1 MSREKLEVHIP
12 FIGAR
17 LPGIDSVAA
26 RLVLLLCL
34 IVSTGN
40 AQEPSAGG
48 TALAARLSPAA
59 AAMEYWDVTAVLQS
73 GHRFAARFLITNEGP
88 GTRTAAAVGH
98 LLLPDG
104 TLVPIKYGRTREAWT
119 LSADGRRLKIA
130 SAVLD
135 LGHPVARVE
144 VDSDRLG
151 IKLGL
156 DFEPVAAPVAIS
168 PLPGAYAIEALAPT
182 AAHGTLWLRGMP
194 APVSM
199 EGTLALT
206 HTWMERS
213 EVDLVHRRAELF
225 GRRGDIS
232 LYLADLTLADGR
244 RRSTLVVWRGAEVRQ
259 RSDDP
264 PVAFGDALLT
274 PGDPHYPVAQHWEA
288 NAGQTRLR
296 AHLRREWLRWD
307 LLDSLPQP
315 FRFLLSFRAQ
325 PQRVWADA
333 DFELTLADGA
343 TPPTVAV
350 QGLGIGVVTFLRPLS
365 AP

>member
-1 MSREKLEVHIP
+1 
-12 FIGAR
+12 
-17 LPGIDSVAA
+17 VAA
-26 RLVLLLCL
+26 PCILLFCL

-40 AQEPSAGG
+40 AQEPSSGG

-135 LGHPVARVE
+135 LSHPVARVE

-156 DFEPVAAPVAIS
+156 DFEPVAAPVAIN

-182 AAHGTLWLRGMP
+182 TAHGTLWLRGMP
-194 APVSM
+194 APLPL

-213 EVDLVHRRAELF
+213 EVDLVQRRAELF

-244 RRSTLVVWRGAEVRQ
+244 RRGTLVVWRGAEVQQ

-264 PVAFGDALLT
+264 PVTFGAALLT
-274 PGDPHYPVAQHWEA
+274 PGEPNYPVAQHWEA
-288 NAGQTRLR
+288 RGAQARVQARLQ
-296 AHLRREWLRWD
+296 REWLRWD
-307 LLDSLPQP
+307 LLDAVPQP
-315 FRFLLSFRAQ
+315 FRILLSLKAQ

-333 DFELTLADGA
+333 DFELTLADGE
-343 TPPTVAV
+343 TPPALAA
-350 QGLGIGVVTFLRPLS
+350 QGFGVGVVTFLRPLP